1 MAAAGTQVSQ
11 EEVEVRPNESEVI
24 DGGRETFQAMV
35 MQALQLR
42 RVYREVYI
50 LCDIKGYTPAEAGHL
65 LNISEDAVNRR
76 LRRARG
82 QMRREGILPEV
93 R

>member
-1 MAAAGTQVSQ
+1 MAAVGTQVSQ
-11 EEVEVRPNESEVI
+11 ETAEVKPRESEAI
-24 DGGRETFQAMV
+24 DGGHETFQAMV

-50 LCDIKGYTPAEAGHL
+50 LCDIKGYTLAEAAHL
-65 LNISEDAVNRR
+65 LNISEDAAHRR

-93 R
+93 L

>member
-1 MAAAGTQVSQ
+1 MAAAGTKVSQ
-11 EEVEVRPNESEVI
+11 EAIAFEPNGSEAV
-24 DGGRETFQAMV
+24 DGGQETFQAMV

-50 LCDIKGYTPAEAGHL
+50 LCDIKGYTPAEAAHL
-65 LNISEDAVNRR
+65 LSISEDAVHRR

-82 QMRREGILPEV
+82 HVRREGILPEAQ
-93 R
+93 

>member
-1 MAAAGTQVSQ
+1 MAAVGTQVIEQS
-11 EEVEVRPNESEVI
+11 VDVRPSESEAV

-35 MQALQLR
+35 LQALQLR

-50 LCDIKGYTPAEAGHL
+50 LCEIKGYSEAEAARL
-65 LNISEDAVNRR
+65 LGISEDAANRR

-82 QMRREGILPEV
+82 QMRREGLLPEAQ
-93 R
+93 